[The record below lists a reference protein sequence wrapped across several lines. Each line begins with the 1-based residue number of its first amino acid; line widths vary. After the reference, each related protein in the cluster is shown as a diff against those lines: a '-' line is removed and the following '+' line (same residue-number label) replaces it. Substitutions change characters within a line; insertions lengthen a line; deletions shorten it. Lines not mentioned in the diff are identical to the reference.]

1 MSRILYGVMGDA
13 GGHVSEALTISQEMP
28 EHEFLFLGGGRAKD
42 IKTMGYNVEELP
54 MLSAFYR
61 GNRVDIPSTLTN
73 ATKVLFNSSTIRKRV
88 VSIINEFDP
97 DIILSGYE
105 FFTALGVCRT

>member
-28 EHEFLFLGGGRAKD
+28 DHEFLFLGGGKAND
-42 IKTMGYNVEELP
+42 LKTRGYNVEEVP
-54 MLSAFYR
+54 MLSTFYKD
-61 GNRVDIPSTLTN
+61 NRVDISSTLTN
-73 ATKVLFNSSTIRKRV
+73 ALRVLFSSSKIRKRV

-97 DIILSGYE
+97 DIILTGYE